1 MSGGNVRAMPGST
14 QPRNGLPPSRGYVY
28 RGTGREMSP
37 AEITGHLRRKIRE
50 RQDMVPELRPYIYG
64 ATLGTPSKGRP
75 ERVLAGA
82 NAGITE
88 ADRRPAPERVL
99 PALEAEPEP
108 GETGRC
114 PDCGYLLTAPGHKI
128 TCGGA
133 P

>member
-1 MSGGNVRAMPGST
+1 MSENVRAMPGSV
-14 QPRNGLPPSRGYVY
+14 PRNGLPPSRDYVY
-28 RGTGREMSP
+28 RGLGYDQLNPGPSIAGLRKRGALP
-37 AEITGHLRRKIRE
+37 ADFK
-50 RQDMVPELRPYIYG
+50 PYIYG

-114 PDCGYLLTAPGHKI
+114 PDCGYLLTAPGHLAE
-128 TCGGA
+128 CGAGE
-133 P
+133 